1 MMNDEIYK
9 DLFSA
14 SKNFQNFAK
23 RVRRFPQPLYMISLF
38 EIFFDKVNSYLPKK
52 TKNYKAHYTPILSD
66 QVERN
71 LRDLTSIHIHETS
84 DKKKETYMIFTL
96 QPLITINKN
105 FKTENEINLLKQIKM
120 KNYKEIAKKY
130 YNEFSSI
137 YSNLDNEFSENNY
150 VRFINL
156 KDIFQNEKGN
166 VYTSWAHYNDYGCKL
181 IAQEIYNK
189 LSNEID
195 LILKRKNNSF

>member
-9 DLFSA
+9 DLFYA

-105 FKTENEINLLKQIKM
+105 FKTENEINLLKQIKIIILM
-120 KNYKEIAKKY
+120 KSQMIFLIQLKILNFIDIKMKL
-130 YNEFSSI
+130 EFRM
-137 YSNLDNEFSENNY
+137 L
-150 VRFINL
+150 
-156 KDIFQNEKGN
+156 
-166 VYTSWAHYNDYGCKL
+166 
-181 IAQEIYNK
+181 
-189 LSNEID
+189 
-195 LILKRKNNSF
+195 

>member
-1 MMNDEIYK
+1 MLLSNIPQYIECKKIYNYGK
-9 DLFSA
+9 KNKQFFHLSTN
-14 SKNFQNFAK
+14 SKTIK
-23 RVRRFPQPLYMISLF
+23 
-38 EIFFDKVNSYLPKK
+38 KNSVLVV
-52 TKNYKAHYTPILSD
+52 S
-66 QVERN
+66 
-71 LRDLTSIHIHETS
+71 
-84 DKKKETYMIFTL
+84 
-96 QPLITINKN
+96 NKN
-105 FKTENEINLLKQIKM
+105 FKTENEINLVKQIKM